1 MMEEL
6 STLATGFEVDGG
18 LLRYQVSV
26 SNSFKELLFPSPT
39 HRKIIQSS
47 GDEITRKWTIL
58 NSLFH

>member
-47 GDEITRKWTIL
+47 GDEITRK
-58 NSLFH
+58 